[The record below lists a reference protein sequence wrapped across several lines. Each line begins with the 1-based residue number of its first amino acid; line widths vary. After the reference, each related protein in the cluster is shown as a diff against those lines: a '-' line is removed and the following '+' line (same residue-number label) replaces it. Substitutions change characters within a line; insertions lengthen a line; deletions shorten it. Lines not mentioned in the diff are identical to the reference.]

1 MKIEYAQLST
11 MKEMEARVGP
21 LIDQCEQKLSKFVK
35 DNADV
40 K

>member
-1 MKIEYAQLST
+1 

-21 LIDQCEQKLSKFVK
+21 LIEQCEQKLASFVR
-35 DNADV
+35 DNQDI